1 MDTKSSSI
9 TIADL
14 CDQLRTASIVVN
26 RTYQRTS
33 KVWPAAAKSYL
44 IDTIL
49 NGYPVPKIA
58 LYQKLDLTKRKTI
71 REIVDGQQRTNTIQ
85 DFYND
90 KLRITGK
97 SRYAGKIY
105 SKLDENDQRRFLEYA
120 LSVDVFVG
128 ATENDI
134 RQVFRRMNSYTVPLN
149 PEEKR
154 HATFQ
159 GAFKWFIVDLVEKY
173 TEALKQ
179 MGVLSEGNISRMQDA
194 KLFSEIIYSIEYG
207 IDHSQDKKLDDLYE
221 MFDKEFTHEAEAAQ
235 RIDAVMNSIVE
246 LPEIHNSELMKPY
259 NFYSLFLAIYHSRFI
274 VPTLLT
280 IAPLD
285 TEIITIS
292 QTAKSLL
299 IDLNEALI
307 SGTARTEAQNRYL
320 LAAEKATNRKV
331 PREVRFKVL
340 VDIMGKM

>member
-26 RTYQRTS
+26 RAYQRTS
-33 KVWPAAAKSYL
+33 KIWPPAAKSYL

-58 LYQKLDLTKRKTI
+58 LYQKLDLTKRRTV
-71 REIVDGQQRTNTIQ
+71 REIVDGQQRTNTIL

-97 SRYAGKIY
+97 SKYAGKIY
-105 SKLDENDQRRFLEYA
+105 SQLDESDQRQFLEYA

-159 GAFKWFIVDLVEKY
+159 GQFKWFIVDLVERY
-173 TEALKQ
+173 TEPLKQ
-179 MGVLSEGNISRMQDA
+179 MGVLSESNISRMQDA
-194 KLFSEIIYSIEYG
+194 KLFSEIIYSVLYG
-207 IDHSQDKKLDDLYE
+207 IDHSQDTKLDRLYD
-221 MFDKEFTHEAEAAQ
+221 MFDKEYPHEAEIAQ
-235 RIDAVMNSIVE
+235 RIDSVMTSIVE
-246 LPEIHNSELMKPY
+246 LSEIHKSELMKPY
-259 NFYSLFLAIYHSRFI
+259 NFYSFFLAVYHSRFI
-274 VPTLLT
+274 VPQLQE
-280 IAPLD
+280 IAPLE
-285 TEIITIS
+285 TAISNITQAARS
-292 QTAKSLL
+292 RL
-299 IDLNEALI
+299 IDLNETLI
-307 SGTARTEAQNRYL
+307 SGIAHTEAQNRYL

-331 PREVRFKVL
+331 PREERFKVL
-340 VDIMGKM
+340 IDIIANS